1 MNGAIDAVE
10 WTHDELDI
18 ELLFSVL
25 GARLQE
31 KQALAPSLT
40 FAFAV
45 IDEGRTFLLDAR
57 APNGVRQAWQ
67 EDADVRV
74 ATNRRTLVDLAL
86 GRFDPDRPGKEHLFL
101 WTGNPSSWAALGRVF
116 AAGRSVLSTRID
128 ALAGR
133 L

>member
-1 MNGAIDAVE
+1 MTMDAVDR
-10 WTHDELDI
+10 THDEIDA
-18 ELLFSVL
+18 EALFSVI
-25 GARLQE
+25 GARLRE
-31 KQALAPSLT
+31 KQALAPNLT

-45 IDEGRTFLLDAR
+45 IDEGRAFVLDAQ
-57 APNGVRQAWQ
+57 APDGVRPAWQ

-74 ATNRRTLVDLAL
+74 ATNRRTLVDYAL

-101 WTGNPSSWAALGRVF
+101 WTGDPSSWAALGRVF
-116 AAGRSVLSTRID
+116 AAGRSVLSTRIE